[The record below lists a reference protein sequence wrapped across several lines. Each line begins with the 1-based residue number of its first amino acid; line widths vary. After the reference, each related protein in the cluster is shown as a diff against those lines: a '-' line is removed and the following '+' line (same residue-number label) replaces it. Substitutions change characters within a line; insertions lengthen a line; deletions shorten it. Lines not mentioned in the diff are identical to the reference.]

1 MWEWVSGWRMRGCD
15 NECDDKNLVYEEID
29 ARNDWKKRE

>member
-1 MWEWVSGWRMRGCD
+1 MRGRDSEC
-15 NECDDKNLVYEEID
+15 ECDDKNLVYEEID